1 VAMGRYQYRRS
12 KAHSVLGKQYLATS
26 TSTASHSVDPVK
38 SIVIGWG
45 VGGGLVLRL
54 NGPEDKG

>member
-1 VAMGRYQYRRS
+1 MGRYQYRRS

-26 TSTASHSVDPVK
+26 TSTPSHVVDPVK
-38 SIVIGWG
+38 SMVIGWD

-54 NGPEDKG
+54 NGPGDEG